1 MRDRGLKATIALE
14 RRLAMR
20 LEEAFSMIGS
30 VTARTVS
37 IVSTAS
43 MLDESA
49 SVCGSYL
56 SAAEESKQKKIVACA
71 KIAE

>member
-1 MRDRGLKATIALE
+1 MERGLKATSALE
-14 RRLAMR
+14 RRFASR
-20 LEEAFSMIGS
+20 VEKACSIIGS
-30 VTARTVS
+30 MTARMVS

-56 SAAEESKQKKIVACA
+56 SAAEESKQKKMVTYARIA
-71 KIAE
+71 K